1 MLAKNMI
8 NMGRKGGKLDVQFH
22 GPYTIAEDLGKGRY
36 RLKDEK
42 GLELKTAYNAARL
55 KMWLEP
61 NPTAINVSLLS
72 IVLLIDGLMTNL
84 CL

>member
-1 MLAKNMI
+1 MLAKNMR

-55 KMWLEP
+55 KMWLHGTKP
-61 NPTAINVSLLS
+61 NSHKCKFAVNYTSYWWS
-72 IVLLIDGLMTNL
+72 HD
-84 CL
+84 